1 MSKHKEQKNNKPE
14 IEIEEKIDQEFD
26 IQKDTSEGSSLEKT
40 EISFDEQL
48 SAEKDKFLR
57 LFAEFENYKR
67 RTIKE
72 RLDLF
77 KSANKELMTALLPVL
92 DDFDRALIEI
102 KKAEDDV
109 LFKGVELIS
118 LKFRNTLE
126 QKGLT
131 WMTVQAGDVFDAD
144 LHQAITQIPA
154 PTPNLKGKI
163 IDVVEQGYTLG
174 ENIIRFPKVVVG
186 N

>member
-1 MSKHKEQKNNKPE
+1 MSKHKEQKNSKSKVEPE
-14 IEIEEKIDQEFD
+14 EIIEQDVDVQVDKSDESNSEKSD
-26 IQKDTSEGSSLEKT
+26 
-40 EISFDEQL
+40 ISFEEQL
-48 SAEKDKFLR
+48 AAEKDKFLR

-77 KSANKELMTALLPVL
+77 KTANKELMTALLPVL
-92 DDFDRALIEI
+92 DDFDRALNEI
-102 KKAEDDV
+102 KKAEDDE

-118 LKFRNTLE
+118 SKFKNTLE

-131 WMTVQAGDVFDAD
+131 LMTVQSGDVFDAD
-144 LHQAITQIPA
+144 IHQAITQIPS
-154 PTPNLKGKI
+154 PTPEMKGKI
-163 IDVVEQGYTLG
+163 IDVTEQGYTLG